1 MEEVCPACNGLTK
14 LSATCPFC
22 GEGMTDAGS
31 VDDYSG
37 PYSPY
42 MDEESLNLVN
52 LWTPREFFNAP
63 ADSATPDES
72 PANAQPEGL
81 IESEETLPCV
91 HLMACPHCGWDTRV
105 PVSHIFK

>member
-1 MEEVCPACNGLTK
+1 YFTRDRTRRRGDVGHQQCF
-14 LSATCPFC
+14 S
-22 GEGMTDAGS
+22 
-31 VDDYSG
+31 
-37 PYSPY
+37 Y

-105 PVSHIFK
+105 PVNHIFK